1 MRPQSVVRCAHS
13 SAQGN
18 ASRRSSVRRRRATY
32 PRFPTAIAEGA
43 ATTRPASQKSA
54 GERGA
59 LRSFGRPLGS
69 DGLAHSSRLV
79 CVFAFLLWRCRA
91 AGGHERTDR
100 GPSVRRP
107 ARHRRAR
114 HDRPRDPVPVE
125 GTQATRF
132 RAHLLD
138 SGRRCGRC
146 AARHCRTEVGCG
158 GCAHGTHPP
167 AAVPSEYSLG
177 PACRLDAIF
186 CCVGGG
192 GLVSGIAAYV
202 KSVRPDVR

>member
-1 MRPQSVVRCAHS
+1 MWYVVRTFPPKETRAVGRPCGDAERPIRVFRRQLPK
-13 SAQGN
+13 ARRPRGPR
-18 ASRRSSVRRRRATY
+18 AKSRRA
-32 PRFPTAIAEGA
+32 
-43 ATTRPASQKSA
+43 SA
-54 GERGA
+54 GHSLVLVG
-59 LRSFGRPLGS
+59 RSARM
-69 DGLAHSSRLV
+69 ASRLV

-158 GCAHGTHPP
+158 GCAHVTHPP

>member
-1 MRPQSVVRCAHS
+1 VCLPFC
-13 SAQGN
+13 
-18 ASRRSSVRRRRATY
+18 
-32 PRFPTAIAEGA
+32 FGA
-43 ATTRPASQKSA
+43 AERLAVTSGQTVVHPFDDPLVIAGHGTIGLEILSQLK
-54 GERGA
+54 ER
-59 LRSFGRPLGS
+59 RQ
-69 DGLAHSSRLV
+69 
-79 CVFAFLLWRCRA
+79 
-91 AGGHERTDR
+91 
-100 GPSVRRP
+100 
-107 ARHRRAR
+107 
-114 HDRPRDPVPVE
+114 RD
-125 GTQATRF
+125 F
-132 RAHLLD
+132 AHLLD